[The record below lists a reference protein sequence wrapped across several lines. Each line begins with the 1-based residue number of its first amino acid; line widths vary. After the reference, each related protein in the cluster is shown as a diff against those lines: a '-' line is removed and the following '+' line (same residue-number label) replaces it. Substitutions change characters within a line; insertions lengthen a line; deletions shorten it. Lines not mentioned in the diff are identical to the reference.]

1 MNKSDF
7 IKKLAKKTGLDEKK
21 CAEINNVIENNF
33 IVGRKNK
40 DKIISEL
47 ISKINIDEKEANKIY
62 SSAMEI
68 IADDAC
74 QRDERTNHVVDIESD
89 DESLQR
95 FLQDFL
101 TNNVNIEDRIW
112 GWTFEVVKHGDLKLR
127 RREYYAIFMRK

>member
-62 SSAMEI
+62 NSAMEI
-68 IADDAC
+68 IGSGIMDKIKNPFKSND
-74 QRDERTNHVVDIESD
+74 
-89 DESLQR
+89 
-95 FLQDFL
+95 
-101 TNNVNIEDRIW
+101 
-112 GWTFEVVKHGDLKLR
+112 
-127 RREYYAIFMRK
+127 